1 MAGLRSKT
9 VPVTTLL
16 VRTLPLVRR
25 AVNARADEGAEM
37 SGAPGSRAQASE
49 ATRSQLVDAASTLFV
64 RDGYAGVSVRDIA
77 SACGLTI
84 GAIYSR
90 FRNKADLLVA
100 AIEERVRTDMEGDR
114 QYAVDRVLPDEASEA
129 DANLSLDKILF
140 TNAEQYP
147 RRKTLR
153 ALLLEGAAAARQ
165 DDEVRERLADEQ
177 KAHLDWWFEVYRAWA
192 RLRGVDRSVD
202 MDAVVT
208 YMWSAEL
215 GLAMLEA
222 WGMKTPPP
230 KKWRAVT
237 ERLLGSLHGA
247 DGTRSKRSR

>member
-1 MAGLRSKT
+1 
-9 VPVTTLL
+9 
-16 VRTLPLVRR
+16 
-25 AVNARADEGAEM
+25 M
-37 SGAPGSRAQASE
+37 SGATGVRAQASE
-49 ATRSQLVDAASTLFV
+49 ATRAQLVDAASRLFV

-100 AIEERVRTDMEGDR
+100 AVEERVRSDMEGDR
-114 QYAVDRVLPDEASEA
+114 RYLEERVLPDETSEA
-129 DANLSLDKILF
+129 DVNSSLEEILF
-140 TNAEQYP
+140 TNSERYP

-165 DDEVRERLADEQ
+165 DEEVRDRLAHEQ
-177 KAHLDWWFEVYRAWA
+177 RAHLDWWFEVYREWA
-192 RLRGVDRSVD
+192 RLRGVDRSID
-202 MDAVVT
+202 MDAVVA

-222 WGMKTPPP
+222 WGMKTPAP

-237 ERLLGSLHGA
+237 ERLLGSLGA
-247 DGTRSKRSR
+247 VSSPAKRPRRSR

>member
-1 MAGLRSKT
+1 M
-9 VPVTTLL
+9 P
-16 VRTLPLVRR
+16 
-25 AVNARADEGAEM
+25 GAT
-37 SGAPGSRAQASE
+37 GTRAQASE
-49 ATRSQLVDAASTLFV
+49 ATRSQLVEAASTLFV
-64 RDGYAGVSVRDIA
+64 RDGYSSVSVRDIA
-77 SACGLTI
+77 STCGLTI

-114 QYAVDRVLPDEASEA
+114 RLHTERVLPDAASEA
-129 DANLSLDKILF
+129 DANWSLETILF
-140 TNAEQYP
+140 TNAERYP
-147 RRKTLR
+147 RRATLR

-165 DDEVRERLADEQ
+165 DAEVRERLADEQ
-177 KAHLDWWFEVYRAWA
+177 RAHLDWWFEVYREWA

-202 MDAVVT
+202 MDAIVT

-222 WGMKTPPP
+222 WGIKPPAP

-237 ERLLGSLHGA
+237 ERVLGSLRPKPSRS
-247 DGTRSKRSR
+247 DRSTRSRSRQPR

>member
-1 MAGLRSKT
+1 MAAATGT
-9 VPVTTLL
+9 
-16 VRTLPLVRR
+16 R
-25 AVNARADEGAEM
+25 AA
-37 SGAPGSRAQASE
+37 ASE
-49 ATRSQLVDAASTLFV
+49 ATRAQLVDTASKLFV

-114 QYAVDRVLPDEASEA
+114 QYAVQRVLPNEASEA
-129 DANLSLDKILF
+129 DANRSLEKILF
-140 TNAEQYP
+140 TNAERYP
-147 RRKTLR
+147 RRATLR

-165 DDEVRERLADEQ
+165 DSEVRERLAEEQ
-177 KAHLDWWFEVYRAWA
+177 RAHLDWWFDVYREWA
-192 RLRGVDRSVD
+192 GLRGVDRSVD
-202 MDAVVT
+202 MDAIVT

-222 WGMKTPPP
+222 WDIKPPPP
-230 KKWRAVT
+230 KKWRGVT
-237 ERLLGSLHGA
+237 ERLLGSLLETTPAARGKRA
-247 DGTRSKRSR
+247 RSR

>member
-1 MAGLRSKT
+1 M
-9 VPVTTLL
+9 P
-16 VRTLPLVRR
+16 
-25 AVNARADEGAEM
+25 GAT
-37 SGAPGSRAQASE
+37 GTRAQASQ
-49 ATRSQLVDAASTLFV
+49 ATRAQLVDTASMLFV

-114 QYAVDRVLPDEASEA
+114 QYQPERVLPDASSEA
-129 DANLSLDKILF
+129 DVNRSLETILF
-140 TNAEQYP
+140 TNAERYP
-147 RRKTLR
+147 RRATLR

-165 DDEVRERLADEQ
+165 DPEVRKRLAEEQ
-177 KAHLDWWFEVYRAWA
+177 RTHLDWWFEVYREWA
-192 RLRGVDRSVD
+192 RLQGVDPSVD
-202 MDAVVT
+202 MDTVVT

-222 WGMKTPPP
+222 WGIKPPPP

-237 ERLLGSLHGA
+237 ERVLGSL
-247 DGTRSKRSR
+247 RSSPPTSTSRRAR